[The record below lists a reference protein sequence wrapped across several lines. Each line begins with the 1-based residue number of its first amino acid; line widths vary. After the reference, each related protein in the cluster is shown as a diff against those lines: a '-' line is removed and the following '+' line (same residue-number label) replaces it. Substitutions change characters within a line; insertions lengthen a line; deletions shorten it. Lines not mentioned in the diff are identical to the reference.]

1 MSQVHLN
8 EVSKVYPGAAGAAV
22 DAVELTIED
31 HEFFVL
37 LGPSGCGKSTLLRLI
52 AGLDEPTSGRV
63 FFGDRLMNYRPPGER
78 NVAMVF
84 QNYALYP
91 HMSVRRNIAFPL
103 KMRKVRGEAASAA
116 VAEVSETL
124 GLGPYLDRLVGQL
137 SGGQRQRVAVARAII
152 RAPEVMLMDE
162 PLSNLDAL
170 LRSQTR
176 EELLRLHRRIDST
189 VVYVTHD
196 QVEAMTMG
204 NRIAVMDQG
213 RIVQV
218 GTPREV
224 YRRPVNRFVAGFLGT
239 PPMNLVDG
247 DIARQDGMPVF
258 TAGEWNVLLRGM
270 RVSALPEEGVT
281 LGIRPEN
288 VHMIPSTGSDGTPW
302 RVDLI
307 EDLGTDRIVLVRAGT
322 SSIRVRV
329 GFEEDFREG
338 MPVSLEMRP
347 AELHFFDRG
356 GARERLPIAT
366 EANGAAAVPAASSPP
381 E

>member
-8 EVSKVYPGAAGAAV
+8 DVSKAYPGAAAPAV
-22 DAVELTIED
+22 DGVELTVED

-52 AGLDEPTSGRV
+52 AGLDDPTSGRV

-103 KMRKVRGEAASAA
+103 KMRKIRGAQASAA
-116 VAEVSETL
+116 VAQVSGTL
-124 GLGPYLDRLVGQL
+124 GLDPYLERLVGQL

-204 NRIAVMDQG
+204 DRVAVMDKG
-213 RIVQV
+213 RLAQV

-224 YRRPVNRFVAGFLGT
+224 YRRPANRFVAGFLGT

-247 DIARQDGMPVF
+247 EIASREGTLVF
-258 TAGEWNVLLRGM
+258 SAGEWSVPLRGM
-270 RVSALPEEGVT
+270 SVPVVPDEGVT
-281 LGIRPEN
+281 LGIRPES
-288 VHMIPSTGSDGTPW
+288 VHMTPSTSPDDTPW

-307 EDLGTDRIVLVRAGT
+307 EDLGTDRIVLVRAGS
-322 SSIRVRV
+322 SSIRARV
-329 GFEEDFREG
+329 GFGEDLREG
-338 MPVSLEMRP
+338 MPVALEMEP
-347 AELHFFDRG
+347 TEVHFFDR
-356 GARERLPIAT
+356 AHPHERVTIAT
-366 EANGAAAVPAASSPP
+366 EATREGLGHAPT
-381 E
+381 